1 MKQSQMLTSKYQSSY
16 DCWGT
21 CNSVEETCQYVLIYF
36 CDNFLLLLITLYDIT
51 AGKLILL
58 NLVYIYLHLK
68 QVICQND
75 TILYCS

>member
-1 MKQSQMLTSKYQSSY
+1 MLTSKYQSSY
-16 DCWGT
+16 GCWGT
-21 CNSVEETCQYVLIYF
+21 CNNVEETCQYVLIYF

-51 AGKLILL
+51 AGKPILL

-75 TILYCS
+75 TIWYCS